1 MGARN
6 QTRVF
11 CKSRKCALPLSHL
24 SSLPF
29 ISFANSV
36 CSLKHQ
42 WENTLVCMCECV
54 HIEARGQ
61 PYVPCPGSH
70 LSCFGRHSL
79 SSGPKAQWLGYND
92 RPMSPPSQ
100 YWDPKHRPALIGT
113 CLASYM
119 SARNQTQV
127 FTFVC
132 HALYWLRYLC
142 SSHTFWCE
150 NIPDWA
156 RWFIF
161 ALPVP
166 GRLRQGTAEF
176 VASVT
181 YTEILF

>member
-1 MGARN
+1 MGTRN

-24 SSLPF
+24 SSPPIYKFCEL
-29 ISFANSV
+29 SMLSKTSV
-36 CSLKHQ
+36 RKHFGVYV
-42 WENTLVCMCECV
+42 WVC
-54 HIEARGQ
+54 AYRGQ
-61 PYVPCPGSH
+61 PYVPFPGSH

-79 SSGPKAQWLGYND
+79 SSGPKAQWLGYDD

-127 FTFVC
+127 FTVLC